1 MQHFEHSRTCPI
13 NLLFFEIIVK
23 DLIHELKH
31 QSLKHSHRDETN
43 LQNYV
48 QLQQRLTIE
57 ATIQSLIEN
66 LAKDQINTLK
76 YRIRLE

>member
-1 MQHFEHSRTCPI
+1 MKILIFIREFTKKSELT
-13 NLLFFEIIVK
+13 IIVK